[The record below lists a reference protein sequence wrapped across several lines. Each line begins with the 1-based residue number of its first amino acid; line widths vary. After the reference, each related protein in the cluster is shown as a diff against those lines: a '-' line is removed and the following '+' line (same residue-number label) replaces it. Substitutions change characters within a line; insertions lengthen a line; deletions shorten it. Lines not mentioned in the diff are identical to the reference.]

1 VGVELSRLLRDPA
14 ARRDRGRAGRAWYE
28 RHLTVEANARTLDGL
43 VRTVLAKGPG
53 SFRAGL
59 ADGLDLLLGRMLVG
73 PGPEVRTGRGVRGP
87 NRPGHASDSGT
98 DRRERA

>member
-1 VGVELSRLLRDPA
+1 
-14 ARRDRGRAGRAWYE
+14 
-28 RHLTVEANARTLDGL
+28 LTVEANARTLDGL
-43 VRTVLAKGPG
+43 AGAVLAKGPG

-73 PGPEVRTGRGVRGP
+73 PGPEVRAGRGGRGP

-98 DRRERA
+98 DRRECP